1 MYVPA
6 VTSTVT
12 MLDVSNNHL
21 LPEGIKHVCT
31 ALRTCTAMRELD
43 LSYKGGEELRLQLLK
58 LVAALVPR
66 CGAALAPHLPE
77 LVQILVMAFA
87 DPFPDAKKEGSE
99 ATRRSASMARAG

>member
-1 MYVPA
+1 M
-6 VTSTVT
+6 
-12 MLDVSNNHL
+12 
-21 LPEGIKHVCT
+21 
-31 ALRTCTAMRELD
+31 
-43 LSYKGGEELRLQLLK
+43 RLQLLK

-99 ATRRSASMARAG
+99 ATRRSAPMARAG